1 MGRNGERANGRQG
14 EGGALDGDE
23 RAGPMRL
30 ARRSMARLFE
40 GAALPIQRSSF
51 ARSPIRPFAR
61 SPCRPVALSPC
72 RPVAR
77 SPCRPF
83 AHTPFRRLAHSLLIA
98 SRASVSRMLR
108 ALLLLISISGI
119 AMGGSWKY
127 PVAKTGDVVDDY
139 AGTKVADPYRWLE
152 NTDSPETIAWIKAEN
167 DISLPYLE
175 KLPDRPDFHD
185 RMTKL
190 LNYERYSTPYWV
202 GGRYIYQKND
212 GLQNQSVIYTVKN
225 LDDAPQLVL
234 DPNQLAKDGT
244 VSVGIESL
252 SNDGRVFAYGLESHG
267 SDWTEIHG

>member
-1 MGRNGERANGRQG
+1 MGRNGERAKGRQG

-23 RAGPMRL
+23 RAGPTRL

-61 SPCRPVALSPC
+61 SPC

-139 AGTKVADPYRWLE
+139 AGTKVEDPYRWLE

-175 KLPDRPDFHD
+175 KLPDRTNLHNRPTH
-185 RMTKL
+185 L
-190 LNYERYSTPYWV
+190 LTSAPYSTPYWV
-202 GGRYIYQKND
+202 GGRYIY
-212 GLQNQSVIYTVKN
+212 
-225 LDDAPQLVL
+225 
-234 DPNQLAKDGT
+234 
-244 VSVGIESL
+244 
-252 SNDGRVFAYGLESHG
+252 
-267 SDWTEIHG
+267 